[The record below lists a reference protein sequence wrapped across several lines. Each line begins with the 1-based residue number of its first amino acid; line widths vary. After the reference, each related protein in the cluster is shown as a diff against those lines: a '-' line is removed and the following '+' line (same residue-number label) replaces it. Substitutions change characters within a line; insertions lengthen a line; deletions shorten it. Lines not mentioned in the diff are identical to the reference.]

1 MAALFVFK
9 DGMLQ
14 FCWVFTEELKICCS
28 DVNEYVCIALL
39 PFYTKQ

>member
-9 DGMLQ
+9 DEMLQ
-14 FCWVFTEELKICCS
+14 FRWFFIGELKICCV